1 VERAVASSAR
11 RTSSRTEL
19 RRRYAKLCDVADF
32 DPALRQRIRDIVPG
46 GPPRQELHRKNW
58 EYGLLTQFLEDVGL
72 SDDTQILSVGAGHEE
87 VLFWLA
93 NNAGR
98 VVATDIYGEGTFE
111 GREAEA
117 TMLSDPSAFA
127 PYPFRTDRL
136 DVRKMDAR
144 ELEFPSE
151 SFDAVFT
158 LSSIEHFGTF
168 DDVSRAASEIGRVLR
183 PGGHAFVVTECFAST
198 SLIDSRLLQ
207 TAVRV
212 ASLGRVFSQA
222 SLRRRAIDVFT
233 VEEIRRTIVRAS
245 GLDLMQELDLSLSD
259 GSLEHVVTIRDD
271 RVEEREDAPHVAL
284 RAERR
289 IGPVPIRTGVWT
301 SLALPLEKPGA

>member
-1 VERAVASSAR
+1 VERAVAVRSA
-11 RTSSRTEL
+11 TSQSAL
-19 RRRYAKLCDVADF
+19 RRQYAKLCDARDF
-32 DPALRQRIRDIVPG
+32 DPALTERIRDIVRG
-46 GPPRQELHRKNW
+46 GPPRPKVHRKNW

-72 SDDTQILSVGAGHEE
+72 SDEMEILSVGAGHEE

-117 TMLSDPSAFA
+117 TMLTDPAAFA
-127 PYPFRTDRL
+127 PYPFRNDRL

-144 ELEFPSE
+144 ELEFPDE

-168 DDVSRAASEIGRVLR
+168 DDVSRAAAELGRVLR
-183 PGGHAFVVTECFAST
+183 RGGHAFVVTECFVS
-198 SLIDSRLLQ
+198 SRLIDSRLLQ
-207 TAVRV
+207 TAVRI
-212 ASLGRVFSQA
+212 ATLGRVFSKA

-233 VEEIRRTIVRAS
+233 AVEIDRTIVRAS

-259 GSLEHVVTIRDD
+259 GSLENVVTIRGDH
-271 RVEEREDAPHVAL
+271 VEEQEDAPHVAL
-284 RAERR
+284 RAERS
-289 IGPVPIRTGVWT
+289 IGPVPVRSGVWT
-301 SLALPLEKPGA
+301 SLALPLVKPA